1 MGRFSIN
8 ITDYTWLREYIIEVS
23 TVNDLLGDIQFII
36 KLGTPCRN
44 RLVLQTGPGFS
55 PGTSVSS
62 TNITDCHEINEI
74 HVVSKVVLNTHNPP
88 LIEAKIHFEKCE
100 LLGCFF
106 SICIGTSS
114 WTKGRRGKEK
124 RRKCWRGRRRR
135 RRRRNRWI
143 RQENRWS
150 RR

>member
-1 MGRFSIN
+1 LGRFSIN

-74 HVVSKVVLNTHNPP
+74 HVVSKVMLNTHNPP

-106 SICIGTSS
+106 FHLYRHLQLNQRKT
-114 WTKGRRGKEK
+114 RK
-124 RRKCWRGRRRR
+124 RKKKKMLKRKRKKKKKKKKKKK
-135 RRRRNRWI
+135 
-143 RQENRWS
+143 
-150 RR
+150 

>member
-1 MGRFSIN
+1 MNYLLLPVSVQTVDCLLRSWSNHYIYIAYNIVLWEDSQAFN

-36 KLGTPCRN
+36 KLGTPGRN

-62 TNITDCHEINEI
+62 IQKTDRHEINEI
-74 HVVSKVVLNTHNPP
+74 VLKVELNTHNPP

-100 LLGCFF
+100 AFVCFF
-106 SICIGTSS
+106 SFV
-114 WTKGRRGKEK
+114 
-124 RRKCWRGRRRR
+124 
-135 RRRRNRWI
+135 
-143 RQENRWS
+143 
-150 RR
+150 